1 MKISL
6 IQTSLIWENAQANRD
21 NFERLIDSIQEAT
34 DIILL
39 PEMFSTGF
47 TMLPETLAESMDG
60 ETVQWMKTMA
70 AAKDCAVAGSVVIK
84 ENGNYYNRFLFVL
97 PDGEIKVYNKRH
109 LFSLAGE
116 HKAYTNGVDRL
127 IVEYRGWKICP
138 LVCYDLRFP
147 VFSRNTE
154 AYDLLLYAANWPA
167 PRILAWDTL
176 LRARAIEN
184 MCYVAGVNRIGQ
196 DNNGHSYL
204 GHSQVLDCLGGNVVE
219 PSENEGVF
227 TVTLDKESM
236 LETRKKLDF
245 LSDRDSFSLQ
255 D

>member
-6 IQTSLIWENAQANRD
+6 IQTSVIWENASANRD
-21 NFERLIDSIQEAT
+21 NFERLINGFQEET

-47 TMLPETLAESMDG
+47 TMEPATVAESMEG
-60 ETVQWMKTMA
+60 ETIQWMRAMA
-70 AAKDCAVAGSVVIK
+70 VARDCAVAGSIVIA
-84 ENGNYYNRFLFVL
+84 ENGNHYNRFLFVS
-97 PDGEIKVYNKRH
+97 PEGEMKMYDKRH

-116 HKAYTNGVDRL
+116 NNTYTAGVDRL
-127 IVEYRGWKICP
+127 VIDYRGWKICP

-154 AYDLLLYAANWPA
+154 DFDLLLYVANWPA
-167 PRILAWDTL
+167 PRIHAWDTL
-176 LRARAIEN
+176 LKARAVEN

-196 DNNGHSYL
+196 DNNGHNYP
-204 GHSQVLDCLGGNVVE
+204 GHSQVVDFLGANVVA
-219 PSENEGVF
+219 PSESEGVF
-227 TVTLDKESM
+227 TVEMNKQSM
-236 LETRKKLDF
+236 LETRKKFDF

>member
-6 IQTSLIWENAQANRD
+6 IQTSLIWENAEANRA
-21 NFERLIDSIQEAT
+21 NFEKLINSIQEET

-47 TMLPETLAESMDG
+47 TMEPATVAETMDG
-60 ETVQWMKTMA
+60 ETVKWMKIMA
-70 AAKDCAVAGSVVIK
+70 VAKNCAVAGSVVIE

-97 PDGEIKVYNKRH
+97 PDGEIKTYDKRH

-116 HKAYTNGVDRL
+116 AKAYTNGVDRL
-127 IVEYRGWKICP
+127 IIDYRGWKICP

-154 AYDLLLYAANWPA
+154 DFDLLLYAANWPQ

-176 LRARAIEN
+176 LKARAIEN
-184 MCYVAGVNRIGQ
+184 MCYVAGVSRIGQ
-196 DNNGHSYL
+196 DNNGHNYP
-204 GHSQVLDCLGGNVVE
+204 GHSQVVDYLGANIVA

-227 TVTLDKESM
+227 TVVLDKGNM
-236 LETRKKLDF
+236 LETRKKFDF

-255 D
+255 G

>member
-6 IQTSLIWENAQANRD
+6 VQTSLVWENATANRA
-21 NFERLIDSIQEAT
+21 NFEKLINSITEVT

-47 TMLPETLAESMDG
+47 TMEPKTVAEKMDG
-60 ETVQWMKTMA
+60 ETVQWMKAMA
-70 AAKDCAVAGSVVIK
+70 AAKECAVTGSIVIE

-97 PDGEIKVYNKRH
+97 PNGETETYDKRH

-116 HKAYTNGVDRL
+116 SKAYTAGADRL
-127 IVEYRGWKICP
+127 IVDYRGWKICP

-154 AYDLLLYAANWPA
+154 DFDLLLYAANWPQ

-176 LRARAIEN
+176 LKARAIEN
-184 MCYVAGVNRIGQ
+184 MCYVAGVSRIGQ
-196 DNNGHSYL
+196 DNNGHNYP
-204 GHSQVLDCLGGNVVE
+204 GHSQVVNYLGANVIE

-227 TVTLDKESM
+227 TVALDKESM
-236 LETRKKLDF
+236 LETRKKFDF

-255 D
+255 G

>member
-6 IQTSLIWENAQANRD
+6 IQTSLIWENAEANRA
-21 NFERLIDSIQEAT
+21 NFEKLINSIQEQT

-47 TMLPETLAESMDG
+47 TMEPAAVAETMDA
-60 ETVQWMKTMA
+60 ETVKWMKRMA
-70 AAKDCAVAGSVVIK
+70 AAKNCAVAGSVVIE

-97 PDGEIKVYNKRH
+97 PDGEIKTYDKRH

-116 HKAYTNGVDRL
+116 ARAYTKGVDRL
-127 IVEYRGWKICP
+127 IIDYRGWKICP

-154 AYDLLLYAANWPA
+154 DFDLLLYAANWPQ
-167 PRILAWDTL
+167 PRILAWNTL
-176 LRARAIEN
+176 LKARAIEN
-184 MCYVAGVNRIGQ
+184 MCYVAGVSRVGQ
-196 DNNGHSYL
+196 DNNGHNYP
-204 GHSQVLDCLGGNVVE
+204 GHSQVVDCLGANVVA

-227 TVTLDKESM
+227 TVKLDKESM
-236 LETRKKLDF
+236 QETRKKFDF

-255 D
+255 G

>member
-6 IQTSLIWENAQANRD
+6 IQTSLVWENAQSNRD
-21 NFERLIDSIQEAT
+21 NFERLINSIEEPT

-47 TMLPETLAESMDG
+47 TMEPATLAEGMDG

-70 AAKDCAVAGSVVIK
+70 AAKDCAVAGSIVVK
-84 ENGNYYNRFLFVL
+84 ENDKYYNRFLFVL
-97 PDGEIKVYNKRH
+97 PEGEIKTYDKRH

-116 HKAYTNGVDRL
+116 NKAYTNGVDRL
-127 IVEYRGWKICP
+127 IIDYRGWKICP

-154 AYDLLLYAANWPA
+154 DFDLLLYAANWPQ
-167 PRILAWDTL
+167 PRINAWDIL
-176 LRARAIEN
+176 LKARAIEN
-184 MCYVAGVNRIGQ
+184 MCYVAGVNRMGQ
-196 DNNGHSYL
+196 DNNGHNYP
-204 GHSQVLDCLGGNVVE
+204 GHSQVADFLGANVVE

-227 TVTLDKESM
+227 TVKLDKESM
-236 LETRKKLDF
+236 LETRKRLDF
-245 LSDRDSFSLQ
+245 LSDRDNFSLLG
-255 D
+255 

>member
-6 IQTSLIWENAQANRD
+6 IQTSLIWENTSANRA
-21 NFERLIDSIQEAT
+21 NFERLINSIQEET

-47 TMLPETLAESMDG
+47 TMEPASVAESMG
-60 ETVQWMKTMA
+60 CETIQWMKAMA
-70 AAKDCAVAGSVVIK
+70 AAKDCAVGGSVVIA
-84 ENGNYYNRFLFVL
+84 ENGNHYNRFLFVL
-97 PDGEIKVYNKRH
+97 PEGEIKTYDKRH

-116 HKAYTNGVDRL
+116 NKAYTAGVDRL
-127 IVEYRGWKICP
+127 IIAYRGWKICP

-154 AYDLLLYAANWPA
+154 DFDLLLYAANWPA

-176 LRARAIEN
+176 LKARAIEN
-184 MCYVAGVNRIGQ
+184 MCYVAGVSRIGQ
-196 DNNGHSYL
+196 DNNGHNYP
-204 GHSQVLDCLGGNVVE
+204 GHSQVIDCLGANVIA

-227 TVTLDKESM
+227 TVEMDKQSM
-236 LETRKKLDF
+236 LETREKFDF

-255 D
+255 G

>member
-6 IQTSLIWENAQANRD
+6 IQTSLIWENARANRA
-21 NFERLIDSIQEAT
+21 NFENHINSIQEQT

-47 TMLPETLAESMDG
+47 TMEPATVAEGMGG
-60 ETVQWMKTMA
+60 ETVQWMKAMA

-84 ENGNYYNRFLFVL
+84 EDENYYNRFLFVL
-97 PDGEIKVYNKRH
+97 PDGEIMVYDKRH

-116 HKAYTNGVDRL
+116 NKAYTNGVDRL
-127 IVEYRGWKICP
+127 VIEYRGWKICP

-154 AYDLLLYAANWPA
+154 DFDLLLYVANWPA

-176 LRARAIEN
+176 LKARAIEN

-196 DNNGHSYL
+196 DTNGHNYL
-204 GHSQVLDCLGGNVVE
+204 GHSQVIDCLGANVVL

-227 TVTLDKESM
+227 TVKLDKQGM
-236 LETRKKLDF
+236 FETRKKLDF
-245 LSDRDSFSLQ
+245 LSDRDSFILQ
-255 D
+255 G

>member
-1 MKISL
+1 MKIAL
-6 IQTSLIWENAQANRD
+6 IQTSLIWENARANRT
-21 NFERLIDSIQEAT
+21 NFEKLINTIDEPT
-34 DIILL
+34 DIILM

-47 TMLPETLAESMDG
+47 TMEPATVAETMDG
-60 ETVQWMKTMA
+60 ETIQWMKIMA

-97 PDGEIKVYNKRH
+97 PDGEVKAYDKRH

-116 HKAYTNGVDRL
+116 NKAYTNGVDRL
-127 IVEYRGWKICP
+127 IIDYRGWKICP

-154 AYDLLLYAANWPA
+154 AFDLLLYAANWPQ
-167 PRILAWDTL
+167 PRIHAWDTL
-176 LRARAIEN
+176 LKARAIEN
-184 MCYVAGVNRIGQ
+184 MCYVAGVSRIGQ
-196 DNNGHSYL
+196 DNNGHNYP
-204 GHSQVLDCLGGNVVE
+204 GHSQVVDCLGANVVA

-245 LSDRDSFSLQ
+245 LSDRDSFILQ
-255 D
+255 G

>member
-6 IQTSLIWENAQANRD
+6 IQTSLIWENATANRA
-21 NFERLIDSIQEAT
+21 NFEELINNILEAT
-34 DIILL
+34 DIVLL

-47 TMLPETLAESMDG
+47 TMEPATVAEKMDG
-60 ETVQWMKTMA
+60 ETVQWMKRMA
-70 AAKDCAVAGSVVIK
+70 AAKECAVAGSIVIE

-97 PDGEIKVYNKRH
+97 PNGIIETYDKRH

-116 HKAYTNGVDRL
+116 SKAYTAGTDRL
-127 IVEYRGWKICP
+127 IVDYRGWKICP

-154 AYDLLLYAANWPA
+154 DFDLLLYAANWPQ

-176 LRARAIEN
+176 LKARAIEN
-184 MCYVAGVNRIGQ
+184 MCYVAGVSRIGQ
-196 DNNGHSYL
+196 DNNGHNYP
-204 GHSQVLDCLGGNVVE
+204 GHSQVADYLGANVIK

-227 TVTLDKESM
+227 TVELDKESM
-236 LETRKKLDF
+236 LETRKKFDF
-245 LSDRDSFSLQ
+245 LSDRDGFSLQ
-255 D
+255 G